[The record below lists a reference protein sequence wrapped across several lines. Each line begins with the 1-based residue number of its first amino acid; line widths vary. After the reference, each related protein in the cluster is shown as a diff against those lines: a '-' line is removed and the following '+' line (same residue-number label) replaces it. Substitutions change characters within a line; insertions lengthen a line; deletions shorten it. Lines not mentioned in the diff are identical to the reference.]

1 MTTDQLKAAHEA
13 KPFKPFSIH
22 LADGSSVDVSHPEAL
37 FRTKGGRIA
46 IVNTSGDQI
55 EIIDLLL
62 VTKLSFQNGAPAAKK
77 RR

>member
-1 MTTDQLKAAHEA
+1 MTAAQLKAAHEA
-13 KPFKPFSIH
+13 KPFLPFTIHMAEGTSIH
-22 LADGSSVDVSHPEAL
+22 VSHPEAL

-46 IVNTSGDQI
+46 VVNTTGDKL

-62 VTKLSFQNGAPAAKK
+62 VTRLSFQNGAPTSRK